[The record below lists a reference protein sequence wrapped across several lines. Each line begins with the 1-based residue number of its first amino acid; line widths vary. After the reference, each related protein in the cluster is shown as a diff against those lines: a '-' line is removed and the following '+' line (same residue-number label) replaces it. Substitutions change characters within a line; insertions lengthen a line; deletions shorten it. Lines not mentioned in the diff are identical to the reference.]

1 MSDDFMSPHLEQ
13 KRSGSDRLPP
23 TNGVTALG
31 TAFIKSARNRSEEP
45 SLFKAAGAQ
54 LQQEGQWLPQLIS
67 KPIGVVH

>member
-1 MSDDFMSPHLEQ
+1 M
-13 KRSGSDRLPP
+13 
-23 TNGVTALG
+23 G